1 MFCHVQSKVTNRPI
15 KKSKLIQVRGTKKG
29 TKITLVEVKKISMS
43 IKRVTKNMTFI
54 KVKCRQ

>member
-1 MFCHVQSKVTNRPI
+1 MQSKVTNTPI